1 MPRYL
6 CRSNGRAVV
15 ITSESLKTA
24 EREALAAFEER
35 YGFAPDEELG
45 DEIQVLRVSARGSHD
60 TEPRKV
66 ER

>member
-1 MPRYL
+1 
-6 CRSNGRAVV
+6 V